1 MVATPGPVDAA
12 GRPLIERL
20 GTIECD
26 LVEVTPVVFRG
37 RVYRGEWVRRQYA
50 GNRLGREY
58 GRLIDHETGWETAPV
73 GVDEIFHSAFV
84 EGDTAY
90 LLGTSNDEGWNG
102 ARVNIHASTDLEHW
116 ESWTALDLP
125 GFSICNTSL
134 TRAGDRYA
142 LMFEISK
149 PEEQTGVPFTARFAF
164 SDDLHTWD
172 VTPPECNYEKD
183 RYTAPHCLRWLD
195 GWFYDFYLEW
205 FESEYETRV
214 VRSRDLVHWDPS
226 PLNPIMRSTPEDR
239 IPRNPNFT
247 EEQKHRLATAVNCN
261 NSDIDFCEHDGR
273 LVITY
278 SWGNQEGIE
287 HLAEAVYQGTLEQ
300 FLRGWYP

>member
-1 MVATPGPVDAA
+1 M
-12 GRPLIERL
+12 
-20 GTIECD
+20 
-26 LVEVTPVVFRG
+26 
-37 RVYRGEWVRRQYA
+37 
-50 GNRLGREY
+50 
-58 GRLIDHETGWETAPV
+58 
-73 GVDEIFHSAFV
+73 
-84 EGDTAY
+84 
-90 LLGTSNDEGWNG
+90 
-102 ARVNIHASTDLEHW
+102 
-116 ESWTALDLP
+116 DLP

-226 PLNPIMRSTPEDR
+226 NR
-239 IPRNPNFT
+239 IQLF
-247 EEQKHRLATAVNCN
+247 
-261 NSDIDFCEHDGR
+261 FG
-273 LVITY
+273 
-278 SWGNQEGIE
+278 
-287 HLAEAVYQGTLEQ
+287 
-300 FLRGWYP
+300 